1 MNNKNQ
7 GLNERLAHKKRI
19 QRMKTGVTVFVL
31 TWMLVWM
38 LVSVT
43 LIVKVQ
49 SLQNQID
56 ILTENTIRSQQ
67 IGQQQNQAAGS
78 NKVKEY
84 EAATGTDAQDEKDAG
99 KSAKDKEQRMRM
111 SGKCI

>member
-1 MNNKNQ
+1 
-7 GLNERLAHKKRI
+7 
-19 QRMKTGVTVFVL
+19 MKTGVTVFVL

-56 ILTENTIRSQQ
+56 ILTENTIR
-67 IGQQQNQAAGS
+67 IL
-78 NKVKEY
+78 KK
-84 EAATGTDAQDEKDAG
+84 THLFTPFI
-99 KSAKDKEQRMRM
+99 
-111 SGKCI
+111 CIVLPEILL